1 MAATSQRN
9 PITAFIAG
17 EVPLARM
24 FWLHGVVA
32 GFAAGMALGGLGGI
46 SAELQRA
53 WAVLLLAYLLAWYIG
68 LWRSA
73 NRYAGPAVWK
83 WAARA
88 VVAMPFMGIL
98 FALILSAGTAN
109 RVANSP
115 AAASQ
120 VAPPT
125 TTQPAVPHANE
136 DGPWKKYQSQQS
148 VSQEKWVPAPP
159 NLKPFDGKLDG
170 EK

>member
-9 PITAFIAG
+9 PVAAFISG

-53 WAVLLLAYLLAWYIG
+53 WAVLLLAYILAWYIG

-73 NRYAGPAVWK
+73 DRYAGPAVWK

-98 FALILSAGTAN
+98 FALILSAGPRQGTGSSSRSMTSAEQPSQ
-109 RVANSP
+109 AP
-115 AAASQ
+115 AAIQLDPSTARKVESPKYLTDEE
-120 VAPPT
+120 VGF
-125 TTQPAVPHANE
+125 PA
-136 DGPWKKYQSQQS
+136 KR
-148 VSQEKWVPAPP
+148 
-159 NLKPFDGKLDG
+159 
-170 EK
+170 

>member
-46 SAELQRA
+46 SAELQRV

-73 NRYAGPAVWK
+73 NRYTGPAVWK

-88 VVAMPFMGIL
+88 VVVMPLVGIVL
-98 FALILSAGTAN
+98 VLLLSAG
-109 RVANSP
+109 RQQGSLVSP
-115 AAASQ
+115 QLPPQATPSATRT
-120 VAPPT
+120 PT
-125 TTQPAVPHANE
+125 T
-136 DGPWKKYQSQQS
+136 
-148 VSQEKWVPAPP
+148 QEQWVPAPP
-159 NLKPFDGKLDG
+159 NLKPFEGKLDG